1 MARTSLSIRGDVA
14 TRASTKITKVLP
26 SHLESPSF
34 LCCLSSTL
42 SNHYAPPYPG
52 WFSLHVLAYCNSF
65 HLFTMYK
72 TGATGRMSDNTALQ
86 TCEYFQ
92 NITEARAAWLGD
104 ATSYIAGDGGTSDP
118 HGILITPFR
127 NPQEIQQKWY
137 NFCHS
142 STRFFIGA
150 SCGVCVCAAIL
161 QSICALFPSHL
172 VQGNPS
178 PSVNPKTATLLLLTS
193 ARTCIAEETF
203 GRWKNRF
210 RFLLKDITSDITSIL
225 VLTSVKCCT
234 TRSCRT
240 TSMR

>member
-92 NITEARAAWLGD
+92 NITKARAAWLGD

-150 SCGVCVCAAIL
+150 SCGVRVCAAIL
-161 QSICALFPSHL
+161 QSICVLFASY
-172 VQGNPS
+172 QR
-178 PSVNPKTATLLLLTS
+178 TLTS
-193 ARTCIAEETF
+193 
-203 GRWKNRF
+203 
-210 RFLLKDITSDITSIL
+210 
-225 VLTSVKCCT
+225 
-234 TRSCRT
+234 
-240 TSMR
+240 